1 MRTVKSNSPADPAP
15 LIDDGNVES
24 WQSIIL
30 FESVLNSEKL
40 MNSQEIRELM
50 RYFYGQARMSVVR
63 TEYTDDLQFWLC
75 DKLFAAEIDDTA
87 ETINFTGAF
96 DEMVTMDNNGEF
108 SGPLKIIS
116 IKPEKAEKDFLVLTC
131 LWRNGQFYNDNHVI
145 GIIADTDDLFNLI
158 DTKFH

>member
-24 WQSIIL
+24 WQSAIL
-30 FESVLNSEKL
+30 FESVLNGEKL
-40 MNSQEIRELM
+40 MNSPQTRELV
-50 RYFYGQARMSVVR
+50 RYFYGQAKVSLVR
-63 TEYTDDLQFWLC
+63 TEYADDLQFWLC

-87 ETINFTGAF
+87 EKIPFTGAF
-96 DEMVTMDNNGEF
+96 DEMAPMDNNGF

-116 IKPEKAEKDFLVLTC
+116 IKPENAEKEFLLLTC
-131 LWRNGQFYNDNHVI
+131 NWRNGQFHNSNHII
-145 GIIADTDDLFNLI
+145 GVMADTDDLFNLI